1 MIKSHVHKLIN
12 GDKLSQNIGQQVDQS
27 KPNMLVRFGMGEN
40 VDHKMI
46 CRTRSINPKKYLAKS
61 IGKIV
66 RLTEN
71 AAHSQLIHYKRD
83 SQITRSKISYS
94 LIKPQPFLSAPA
106 CGYLLQLT

>member
-1 MIKSHVHKLIN
+1 
-12 GDKLSQNIGQQVDQS
+12 
-27 KPNMLVRFGMGEN
+27 MLVRFGIGEN
-40 VDHKMI
+40 VGHKMV
-46 CRTRSINPKKYLAKS
+46 CRTRSINPKKYLAKN

-71 AAHSQLIHYKRD
+71 AAYSRLIHHKQD

-94 LIKPQPFLSAPA
+94 LIKPQPFPSAPA